1 MDEMKGESCLILWD
15 LHIEEEFQRR
25 GLGKHMLTILE
36 LVAMREG
43 MSRVYIPVQLEDDV
57 TQAWVD
63 KVCLPRGYAPDQSL
77 VSLLDFDAEMEG
89 FQVYCKEMKALPKK
103 APVVAAAPAT
113 VFTGVDVSNVA
124 PATVAADAAKPAAA
138 AAEAPDQEEE
148 EEEEAA
154 LVLGDAIEKLRVLYI
169 ERNSREPSAE
179 ELAQWEQVLTE
190 EAEAEAEEPNP
201 EA

>member
-15 LHIEEEFQRR
+15 LHVEHEFQRR

-43 MSRVYIPVQLEDDV
+43 MSRVYIPVQLEDDI

-63 KVCLPRGYAPDQSL
+63 NICVPRGYAPDSSL

-103 APVVAAAPAT
+103 APVVVAAPAS
-113 VFTGVDVSNVA
+113 VFTGVDVSNIAAA
-124 PATVAADAAKPAAA
+124 PSIEKPPAAA
-138 AAEAPDQEEE
+138 GVVAEEE
-148 EEEEAA
+148 DAA
-154 LVLGDAIEKLRVLYI
+154 LKLGEAIEKLRVLFI
-169 ERNSREPSAE
+169 ERHNKEPSAE

-190 EAEAEAEEPNP
+190 AEGEESP